1 MPVPGQ
7 PKVGTRLPLPPAKS
21 RFRSTSAT
29 PSLFMCDNEGRFET
43 HKETIIGHLGPEYFD
58 VVQNRLLDFDTT
70 RSGCSRSP

>member
-1 MPVPGQ
+1 MPVPVS
-7 PKVGTRLPLPPAKS
+7 PKSEPPLRKIALQEH
-21 RFRSTSAT
+21 FGH
-29 PSLFMCDNEGRFET
+29 PSIFMCDNDGRFET